1 MLWNS
6 YASKPS
12 LPVILITMLSTDFKE
27 FIELLN
33 STQVEYMLVG
43 GYALATYGHPRYTGD
58 MDVWVKPEPKNI
70 ERLLL
75 VLSAFGFASVGLKE
89 ADFMQPEAVVQ
100 LGYPPARIDL
110 LTAIDGVTF
119 DACYRRR
126 EMIEIEDVT
135 IPVIHIQ
142 DFRTNKLAVGRHK
155 DLADLDAIKNL

>member
-1 MLWNS
+1 MRLSS
-6 YASKPS
+6 YASK
-12 LPVILITMLSTDFKE
+12 LFLLATLTIMLNTDFKE

-33 STQVEYMLVG
+33 STQVEYLLVG

-58 MDVWVKPEPKNI
+58 MDIWVKPEAQNI

-89 ADFMQPEAVVQ
+89 ADFMKAEAVVQ

-119 DACYRRR
+119 DACFQRK
-126 EMIEIEDVT
+126 ELVLIDEVT

-142 DFRTNKLAVGRHK
+142 DFRANKRAAGRHK
-155 DLADLDAIKNL
+155 DLADLEAIKDL

>member
-1 MLWNS
+1 
-6 YASKPS
+6 
-12 LPVILITMLSTDFKE
+12 MLSTDFKE

-58 MDVWVKPEPKNI
+58 MDVWVKPEADNV

-75 VLSAFGFASVGLKE
+75 VLSAFGFASVGLKK
-89 ADFMQPEAVVQ
+89 ADFMEPEAVVQ

-119 DACYRRR
+119 DACFERRAVVV
-126 EMIEIEDVT
+126 IDDVT

-142 DFRTNKLAVGRHK
+142 DFRTNKIAAGRHK
-155 DLADLDAIKNL
+155 DLADLEAIKDQ

>member
-1 MLWNS
+1 MLWSS
-6 YASKPS
+6 YANKHS
-12 LPVILITMLSTDFKE
+12 LLATLTTMLSTDFKE

-58 MDVWVKPEPKNI
+58 MDVWVKPEAKNI

-89 ADFMQPEAVVQ
+89 SDFMQPEAVVQ

-110 LTAIDGVTF
+110 LTAIDGVAF
-119 DACYRRR
+119 DVCFERK
-126 EMIEIEDVT
+126 MTVEIDGVM

-142 DFRTNKLAVGRHK
+142 DFRANKMAAGRHK
-155 DLADLDAIKNL
+155 DLADLEAIKNQ

>member
-1 MLWNS
+1 
-6 YASKPS
+6 
-12 LPVILITMLSTDFKE
+12 MLSTDFKE

-58 MDVWVKPEPKNI
+58 MDVWVKPEADNV

-75 VLSAFGFASVGLKE
+75 VLSAFGFASVGLKK
-89 ADFMQPEAVVQ
+89 ADFMEPEAVVQ

-110 LTAIDGVTF
+110 LTAIDGVT
-119 DACYRRR
+119 
-126 EMIEIEDVT
+126 

-142 DFRTNKLAVGRHK
+142 DFRTNKIAAGRHK
-155 DLADLDAIKNL
+155 DLADLEAIKDQ